1 MQPSEGC
8 HLKPE
13 SGNTC
18 PESRLNGHQLLCNH
32 TEHLYTDAVELVKA
46 RPCTALRQSCSPNMA
61 FLACITVQQPWQDH
75 PAIVPGTGV
84 DMLGSCLLQRTG
96 TTTGQKQ
103 LLLVLTPAV
112 QFSTVSRRVQQLGIL
127 LSCIQWCRSLTREE
141 LGHEL
146 VVQVFPTVEDYT
158 LQA

>member
-46 RPCTALRQSCSPNMA
+46 RPCTTLRQSCSPHMA

-75 PAIVPGTGV
+75 AAIVPGTGV

-103 LLLVLTPAV
+103 LLLVLTPAM
-112 QFSTVSRRVQQLGIL
+112 QFSTAEEFS
-127 LSCIQWCRSLTREE
+127 SLAYYCPAYSDADHLPEKN
-141 LGHEL
+141 LAMNL
-146 VVQVFPTVEDYT
+146 
-158 LQA
+158 